1 MLPFVAITDALLV
14 VSKPPSVTF
23 VAPTTRRLP
32 ALVIRLVSLINTAAA
47 DSTSIVPPVLRRS
60 PPAFS
65 STPVAPS
72 TVRFPLAVTTS
83 ALVSTTTDPAI
94 ACSNTLPVPFAF
106 NDWPAP
112 VADPTDRVRLP
123 VLVRSTIDP
132 FPPSVRTSDW
142 VASVMVEF
150 VTVPSAS
157 TRFTVTVTSSIT
169 RSLASSTQIPPSA
182 ARALSVPTIVSRWLA
197 PAPIAVPATIRRPAD
212 VMS

>member
-1 MLPFVAITDALLV
+1 M
-14 VSKPPSVTF
+14 
-23 VAPTTRRLP
+23 
-32 ALVIRLVSLINTAAA
+32 
-47 DSTSIVPPVLRRS
+47 
-60 PPAFS
+60 
-65 STPVAPS
+65 
-72 TVRFPLAVTTS
+72 
-83 ALVSTTTDPAI
+83 
-94 ACSNTLPVPFAF
+94 PVPFALIAVSSSVAVPSF
-106 NDWPAP
+106 NVMLPA
-112 VADPTDRVRLP
+112 VVRT
-123 VLVRSTIDP
+123 TIDP